1 MSFWCARRLASA
13 LKKRVGIEV
22 LMQFER
28 VARARRVKS
37 RAGCACHS
45 ALKRGERMSRLIT
58 ATVLL
63 VFVFAGLTAA
73 QDRKTFTVGTA
84 TAARGQKATGTI
96 EVPAG
101 SDAALSIPVAVFHGA
116 KPGPV
121 LAIVA
126 GSHGTEYT
134 SIIALE
140 KLITTLNPAEISG
153 TVIIVPLINIQS
165 FEQKVPHLNPI
176 DKKSM
181 NRWYPGKMDGT
192 QTDRASFLIT
202 KQVVEQ
208 CDHLIDL
215 HGGDLDESLRP
226 YSYWSKTGNEK
237 QDQISREM
245 VLAFGLDHIIISTD
259 RPKDPQASRYL
270 ENTAT
275 TRGKPSI
282 TAEAGYAGTVET
294 DDLNA
299 LINGCLNVM
308 RYLKMLRGAPAVI
321 EHPVWIEKVV
331 TIASEQTGM
340 FYPLVKRGTYVEQG
354 MNVGYVTDYVGKVIF
369 EARAPVA
376 GVVLYVC
383 AVPSMTKGATIAN
396 VGVVAR

>member
-1 MSFWCARRLASA
+1 VFIPNLRPLVASF
-13 LKKRVGIEV
+13 V
-22 LMQFER
+22 LT
-28 VARARRVKS
+28 
-37 RAGCACHS
+37 
-45 ALKRGERMSRLIT
+45 L
-58 ATVLL
+58 VL
-63 VFVFAGLTAA
+63 AGLTAG
-73 QDRKTFTVGTA
+73 QDRKTFTVGNA
-84 TAARGQKATGTI
+84 TAARGEKVTGAI

-101 SDAALSIPVAVFHGA
+101 VDAGLSIPVAVIHGA

-121 LAIVA
+121 LAVVA

-140 KLITTLNPAEISG
+140 KLIAMLNPAEISG
-153 TVIIVPLINIQS
+153 TVIVVPLINIQS
-165 FEQKVPHLNPI
+165 FEQKVPHVNPV

-181 NRWYPGKMDGT
+181 NRFYPGKMDGS
-192 QTDRASFLIT
+192 QTERASYLIT

-208 CDHLIDL
+208 SDHLIDL

-226 YSYWSKTGNEK
+226 YSYWTKTGNEK

-245 VLAFGLDHIIISTD
+245 VLAFGLDHIIISAD

-282 TAEAGYAGTVET
+282 TAEAGHAGTVET

-299 LINGCLNVM
+299 LINGCLSVM
-308 RYLKMLRGAPAVI
+308 RYLKILPGQPTMVD
-321 EHPVWIEKVV
+321 HPVWFEKVV
-331 TIASEQTGM
+331 TLASEQTGI
-340 FYPLVKRGTYVEQG
+340 FYPVIKRGTYVEAG
-354 MNVGYVTDYVGKVIF
+354 MKVGYVTDYVGKVIF

-376 GVVLYVC
+376 GVVLYIC

-396 VGVVAR
+396 IGVAVR

>member
-1 MSFWCARRLASA
+1 
-13 LKKRVGIEV
+13 
-22 LMQFER
+22 
-28 VARARRVKS
+28 
-37 RAGCACHS
+37 
-45 ALKRGERMSRLIT
+45 MSRLVKSVVILG
-58 ATVLL
+58 LL
-63 VFVFAGLTAA
+63 FAIPIAA
-73 QDRKTFTVGTA
+73 QDRATFSVGTA

-121 LAIVA
+121 LALVA

-140 KLITTLNPAEISG
+140 KLITTLNAAEISG

-165 FEQKVPHLNPI
+165 FEQKVPHLNPV

-226 YSYWSKTGNEK
+226 YSYWTKTGNEK

-275 TRGKPSI
+275 VRGKPSI

-308 RYLKMLRGAPAVI
+308 RYLKMLPGAPSVI

-340 FYPLVKRGTYVEQG
+340 FYPLVKRGSYVEQG
-354 MNVGYVTDYVGKVIF
+354 MKVGYVTDYLGKVVF

-376 GVVLYVC
+376 GVILYVC
-383 AVPSMTKGATIAN
+383 AVPSMTKGATVAN
-396 VGVVAR
+396 LGVVAR

>member
-1 MSFWCARRLASA
+1 MPRLIFSVAFALLLSA
-13 LKKRVGIEV
+13 LANA
-22 LMQFER
+22 Q
-28 VARARRVKS
+28 ARA
-37 RAGCACHS
+37 
-45 ALKRGERMSRLIT
+45 
-58 ATVLL
+58 
-63 VFVFAGLTAA
+63 
-73 QDRKTFTVGTA
+73 TFTVGNA

-116 KPGPV
+116 KPGHV

-140 KLITTLNPAEISG
+140 KLIGTLNPAEISG

-165 FEQKVPHLNPI
+165 FEQKVPHINPV
-176 DKKSM
+176 DGKSM
-181 NRWYPGKMDGT
+181 NRFYPGKMDGT
-192 QTDRASFLIT
+192 QTDRASYLIT
-202 KQVVEQ
+202 KQVVDQ

-226 YSYWSKTGNEK
+226 YSYWTKTGNEK

-245 VLAFGLDHIIISTD
+245 VLAFGLDHIIISSD
-259 RPKDPQASRYL
+259 RPKDPLASRYL

-282 TAEAGYAGTVET
+282 TAEAGHAGTVET

-299 LINGCLNVM
+299 LVNGCLNVM
-308 RYLKMLRGAPAVI
+308 RYLKMLPGSAVMV

-331 TIASEQTGM
+331 TLASEQTGI
-340 FYPLVKRGTYVEQG
+340 FYPLVKHGTYVEQG
-354 MNVGYVTDYVGKVIF
+354 MKVGYVTDYLGRVVF
-369 EARAPVA
+369 EARAPVS

-396 VGVVAR
+396 IGVVAK

>member
-1 MSFWCARRLASA
+1 MLQRPIA
-13 LKKRVGIEV
+13 
-22 LMQFER
+22 
-28 VARARRVKS
+28 
-37 RAGCACHS
+37 
-45 ALKRGERMSRLIT
+45 
-58 ATVLL
+58 
-63 VFVFAGLTAA
+63 AGLMLLLTVVAA
-73 QDRKTFTVGTA
+73 GQDRKTFKVGTA
-84 TAARGQKATGTI
+84 SANRGQKVTGTI

-101 SDAALSIPVAVFHGA
+101 SDAALSIPVAVVHGA

-121 LAIVA
+121 LALVA
-126 GSHGTEYT
+126 GSHGTEYA

-140 KLITTLNPAEISG
+140 KLIAQLNPADIAG
-153 TVIIVPLINIQS
+153 TVIIVPLINIPS
-165 FEQKVPHLNPI
+165 FEQKVPHLNPV

-181 NRWYPGKMDGT
+181 NRFYPGKMEGT
-192 QTDRASFLIT
+192 QTERASYLIT
-202 KQVVEQ
+202 KEVVEQ

-215 HGGDLDESLRP
+215 HGGDTDESLRP
-226 YSYWSKTGNEK
+226 YSYWTKTGNEK

-294 DDLNA
+294 DDVNA
-299 LINGCLNVM
+299 LIDGCLNVM
-308 RYLKMLRGAPAVI
+308 RYLKMISGAATVVQQ
-321 EHPVWIEKVV
+321 PVWIERIA
-331 TIASEQTGM
+331 TLASEQTGI

-354 MNVGYVTDYVGKVIF
+354 MKVGYVTDYFGNVSF

-376 GVVLYVC
+376 GIVLYIC

-396 VGVVAR
+396 IGVVMR

>member
-1 MSFWCARRLASA
+1 
-13 LKKRVGIEV
+13 
-22 LMQFER
+22 MQ
-28 VARARRVKS
+28 
-37 RAGCACHS
+37 
-45 ALKRGERMSRLIT
+45 RLIA
-58 ATVLL
+58 ATVLTL
-63 VFVFAGLTAA
+63 LLTTWSAA
-73 QDRKTFTVGTA
+73 QDGQTFSVGTA
-84 TAARGQKATGTI
+84 TASRGQKATGAI

-101 SDAALSIPVAVFHGA
+101 IDAALSIPVAVIHGA

-121 LAIVA
+121 LALVA
-126 GSHGTEYT
+126 GAHGTEYT

-140 KLITTLNPAEISG
+140 KLIGLLNPAEVAG

-165 FEQKVPHLNPI
+165 FEQKVPHVNPV

-181 NRWYPGKMDGT
+181 NRFYPGKMDGT
-192 QTDRASFLIT
+192 QTERASYLIT

-226 YSYWSKTGNEK
+226 YSYWTKTGNEK

-245 VLAFGLDHIIISTD
+245 VLAFGLDHIIISAD

-282 TAEAGYAGTVET
+282 TAEAGHAGTVET

-299 LINGCLNVM
+299 LVNGCLNVM
-308 RYLKMLRGAPAVI
+308 RYLKMLPGASAMV
-321 EHPVWIEKVV
+321 EHPVWIEKVL
-331 TIASEQTGM
+331 TLTSDQTGI
-340 FYPLVKRGTYVEQG
+340 FYPTVKRGTYVEQG
-354 MNVGYVTDYVGKVIF
+354 MKVGYVTDYLGKVTF
-369 EARAPVA
+369 EARAPAA
-376 GVVLYVC
+376 GIVLYVC

-396 VGVVAR
+396 IGVVAK

>member
-1 MSFWCARRLASA
+1 MRLFAIAS
-13 LKKRVGIEV
+13 L
-22 LMQFER
+22 
-28 VARARRVKS
+28 
-37 RAGCACHS
+37 
-45 ALKRGERMSRLIT
+45 LIM
-58 ATVLL
+58 
-63 VFVFAGLTAA
+63 FVVSSSG
-73 QDRKTFTVGTA
+73 QDRNTFTVGTA
-84 TAARGQKATGTI
+84 TAARGQKGTGTI

-101 SDAALSIPVAVFHGA
+101 SDAALSIPVAVIHGA

-121 LAIVA
+121 LALVA
-126 GSHGTEYT
+126 GAHGTEYT

-140 KLITTLNPAEISG
+140 KLIGMLNAADVSG
-153 TVIIVPLINIQS
+153 TVIIIPLINIPS
-165 FEQKVPHLNPI
+165 FEQKVPHLNPV

-181 NRWYPGKMDGT
+181 NRFYPGKLDGT
-192 QTDRASFLIT
+192 QTERASYLIT
-202 KQVVEQ
+202 KQVVDQ

-226 YSYWSKTGNEK
+226 YSYWTKTGNQR

-282 TAEAGYAGTVET
+282 TAEAGHAGTVET

-308 RYLKMLRGAPAVI
+308 RYLRMLSGQATMV

-331 TIASEQTGM
+331 TLASEQTGI
-340 FYPLVKRGTYVEQG
+340 FYPSVKRGTYVEQG
-354 MNVGYVTDYVGKVIF
+354 MKVGYVSDYLGNVIF
-369 EARAPVA
+369 DARAPAA

-396 VGVVAR
+396 IGVVAK

>member
-1 MSFWCARRLASA
+1 MKRMTSA
-13 LKKRVGIEV
+13 AV
-22 LMQFER
+22 M
-28 VARARRVKS
+28 
-37 RAGCACHS
+37 
-45 ALKRGERMSRLIT
+45 
-58 ATVLL
+58 LL
-63 VFVFAGLTAA
+63 SLLLGAAAA
-73 QDRKTFTVGTA
+73 QTATFTVGNV
-84 TAARGQKATGTI
+84 TAARGHKATGTI

-101 SDAALSIPVAVFHGA
+101 SDPALSIPVAVVNGA

-121 LAIVA
+121 LALVA

-140 KLITTLNPAEISG
+140 KLIAMLNPAEISG

-165 FEQKVPHLNPI
+165 FEQKVPHVNPI

-181 NRWYPGKMDGT
+181 NRFYPGKIDGT
-192 QTDRASFLIT
+192 QTERASYLIT
-202 KQVVEQ
+202 KEVVEK

-226 YSYWSKTGNEK
+226 YSYWTKTGNER

-245 VLAFGLDHIIISTD
+245 VLAFGLDHIIISAD

-282 TAEAGYAGTVET
+282 TAEAGHAGTVET

-308 RYLKMLRGAPAVI
+308 RYLKMLPGQPAVV

-331 TIASEQTGM
+331 TLASEQNGI

-354 MNVGYVTDYVGKVIF
+354 MKVGYVTDYVGKPVF
-369 EARAPVA
+369 EARAPAA

-396 VGVVAR
+396 IGVVARPDK

>member
-1 MSFWCARRLASA
+1 MLRLSLIMALVAGGLVCGAS
-13 LKKRVGIEV
+13 
-22 LMQFER
+22 
-28 VARARRVKS
+28 
-37 RAGCACHS
+37 
-45 ALKRGERMSRLIT
+45 
-58 ATVLL
+58 
-63 VFVFAGLTAA
+63 A
-73 QDRKTFTVGTA
+73 QDRKTFSVGTA

-101 SDAALSIPVAVFHGA
+101 VDAALSIPVAVFHGA
-116 KPGPV
+116 KAGPV
-121 LAIVA
+121 LAIAA
-126 GSHGTEYT
+126 GAHGTEYT

-140 KLITTLNPAEISG
+140 KLIATLNPAEISG

-165 FEQKVPHLNPI
+165 FEQKVPHLNPV

-192 QTDRASFLIT
+192 QTDRASYLIT

-208 CDHLIDL
+208 SDHLIDL

-226 YSYWSKTGNEK
+226 YSYWTRTGNEK
-237 QDQISREM
+237 QDQISKEM
-245 VLAFGLDHIIISTD
+245 VLAFGLDTIIISAD

-270 ENTAT
+270 ENTAS

-299 LINGCLNVM
+299 LVNGCLNVM
-308 RYLKMLRGAPAVI
+308 RYLKMLPGAAAMV

-331 TIASEQTGM
+331 TLASDQTGI
-340 FYPLVKRGTYVEQG
+340 FYPSVKRGTYVEQG
-354 MNVGYVTDYVGKVIF
+354 MKVGYVTDYLGNVIF

-376 GVVLYVC
+376 GIVLYVC

-396 VGVVAR
+396 IGVVGRAP